1 MLYKRYILH
10 IIIDNNDIKTD
21 IAVANN
27 KAQPFL
33 LLPQRQFIAN
43 CTAPDRVCHKHLFEG
58 WRLANCTRGRGLL
71 MGPLCR

>member
-27 KAQPFL
+27 KAQLFCCYRNGSSL
-33 LLPQRQFIAN
+33 Q
-43 CTAPDRVCHKHLFEG
+43 TARHLTG
-58 WRLANCTRGRGLL
+58 SATSMYLKDGD
-71 MGPLCR
+71 